1 MPIFKSLIEDPPL
14 HSLVIHFEPEVA
26 AEILK
31 VCNHGNRRM
40 IDRHALRLAKV
51 IKSENY
57 ELTGDTIKFSELGR
71 LLDGQHRLNACVK
84 QGSPI
89 ISHVIFGLKESV
101 FDVIDQG
108 KKRNAADILG
118 LVGIED
124 PNLVA
129 GAVRFV
135 MWYRFRTSKSGETDD
150 SGNVRKIREAAEGP
164 MREITHWTKIAREIS
179 KQYARYR
186 HQPSIVTGL
195 LFLIGKYSKP
205 LATEFA
211 EQWLHGN
218 RQGRNKGFDNM
229 HDRIIKMVT
238 ETAGGLSGEARAAML
253 IQLFNNWNADI
264 SDSHRTLTWRK
275 EWRFPVLEFD
285 AKAFKANKDRE
296 PDDYSL
302 PAQKF

>member
-1 MPIFKSLIEDPPL
+1 MDGLETFELNGSLPDMSQAAIKRTLRAIDPHIVQKWKKVDLAMPIFKSLIEDPPL

-108 KKRNAADILG
+108 KKRN
-118 LVGIED
+118 
-124 PNLVA
+124 
-129 GAVRFV
+129 
-135 MWYRFRTSKSGETDD
+135 
-150 SGNVRKIREAAEGP
+150 
-164 MREITHWTKIAREIS
+164 EI
-179 KQYARYR
+179 
-186 HQPSIVTGL
+186 
-195 LFLIGKYSKP
+195 
-205 LATEFA
+205 
-211 EQWLHGN
+211 
-218 RQGRNKGFDNM
+218 GRA
-229 HDRIIKMVT
+229 HV
-238 ETAGGLSGEARAAML
+238 
-253 IQLFNNWNADI
+253 
-264 SDSHRTLTWRK
+264 
-275 EWRFPVLEFD
+275 
-285 AKAFKANKDRE
+285 
-296 PDDYSL
+296 
-302 PAQKF
+302 